1 MTELESILMDTTA
14 YLATALSQRR
24 GALYEAGRELGQH
37 RQPAWHTPLPGLP
50 GAVLTVSIAAG
61 TLLADAMAEAD
72 AQQRALERARERAE
86 AEAKAEERAEAEA
99 EAKADTK
106 ADAKAEAEAEA
117 RRKAHRR

>member
-37 RQPAWHTPLPGLP
+37 RQPAWHTPISGLP

-86 AEAKAEERAEAEA
+86 AEAKAEADTKA
-99 EAKADTK
+99 EAKAE